1 LDYYDTFSPV
11 AKLTTVRTLL
21 AVAAIKHWHLH
32 QLDVNNAF
40 LHGDLAEEVYMTLPP
55 GFAKTGESKVCRL
68 HKSLYGLKQ
77 SSRQWFAKFSS
88 ALLEFGF
95 VQSKAD
101 YTLFTRS
108 LPDSFIAILVY
119 VDDIV
124 VASDNSAAVSIF
136 IHMLN
141 DRFQLKDLGQLK
153 YFLGLEIARSEL
165 GISVCQRKYALEILE
180 TTGLLASKPAKIP
193 MDPNVKFSK
202 DSGQLLADPTSY
214 RRLVGRLLYLT
225 LGRPDIS
232 FAVQVLS
239 QFMDKPRAPHLD
251 AATQV
256 LRYIKTS
263 PAQGMFFPV
272 ISSLQLK
279 AFCDSDWAGCLD
291 SRRSVT
297 GYCVFLDNS
306 LVSWKS
312 KKQTTVSR
320 SSAEAEYRAM
330 ASTCCEIVWLRNL
343 LTDLQIPL
351 QPALLYCDSKAA
363 LHIAANPV
371 FHERTK
377 HIDIDCHVVREKIQS
392 GVLCTFHVSSQYQ
405 LADIFTKALGSSH
418 FHPLLSKM
426 SVHNIYSP

>member
-1 LDYYDTFSPV
+1 
-11 AKLTTVRTLL
+11 
-21 AVAAIKHWHLH
+21 
-32 QLDVNNAF
+32 
-40 LHGDLAEEVYMTLPP
+40 
-55 GFAKTGESKVCRL
+55 
-68 HKSLYGLKQ
+68 
-77 SSRQWFAKFSS
+77 
-88 ALLEFGF
+88 
-95 VQSKAD
+95 
-101 YTLFTRS
+101 

-225 LGRPDIS
+225 LSRPDIS

-330 ASTCCEIVWLRNL
+330 TSTCCEIVWLRNL

-392 GVLCTFHVSSQYQ
+392 GVLRTFHVSSQYQ

>member
-1 LDYYDTFSPV
+1 
-11 AKLTTVRTLL
+11 
-21 AVAAIKHWHLH
+21 
-32 QLDVNNAF
+32 
-40 LHGDLAEEVYMTLPP
+40 
-55 GFAKTGESKVCRL
+55 
-68 HKSLYGLKQ
+68 
-77 SSRQWFAKFSS
+77 
-88 ALLEFGF
+88 
-95 VQSKAD
+95 
-101 YTLFTRS
+101 
-108 LPDSFIAILVY
+108 
-119 VDDIV
+119 
-124 VASDNSAAVSIF
+124 
-136 IHMLN
+136 
-141 DRFQLKDLGQLK
+141 
-153 YFLGLEIARSEL
+153 
-165 GISVCQRKYALEILE
+165 
-180 TTGLLASKPAKIP
+180 
-193 MDPNVKFSK
+193 
-202 DSGQLLADPTSY
+202 
-214 RRLVGRLLYLT
+214 
-225 LGRPDIS
+225 
-232 FAVQVLS
+232 
-239 QFMDKPRAPHLD
+239 
-251 AATQV
+251 
-256 LRYIKTS
+256 
-263 PAQGMFFPV
+263 MFFPV

-392 GVLCTFHVSSQYQ
+392 GVLRTFHVSSQYQ